1 MPGTERFDQAA
12 ATWDQADRR
21 VVLARDVARAITQQL
36 PLSKEMSVLDFG
48 CGTGLVTLELAPQV
62 GSISGADSSSGMLK
76 ALAEKAKAAGIPV
89 RLLLLDEAGTPD
101 LGGPYH
107 LIVSSM
113 TLHHVLDVPAL
124 FQLFAR
130 QLRPGGRVA
139 LADLDEEDG
148 SFHEEGV
155 HIHHRGFRRE
165 LIKAWLQD
173 AGFQDI
179 HLGTATTTWKEG
191 KDYPVFL
198 ATAQMG

>member
-21 VVLARDVARAITQQL
+21 VVLARDVTRAITQQL
-36 PLSKEMSVLDFG
+36 PLSKEKSVLDFG
-48 CGTGLVTLELAPQV
+48 CGTGLVTMELAPQV
-62 GSISGADSSSGMLK
+62 GSISGADTSTGMLK
-76 ALAEKAKAAGIPV
+76 ALEEKAKAAGILV
-89 RLLLLDEAGTPD
+89 RLIPLDEAGTAA

-113 TLHHVLDVPAL
+113 TLHHILDVPAL
-124 FQLFAR
+124 FQHFAR

-148 SFHEEGV
+148 SFHEKGV

-165 LIKAWLQD
+165 LVKAWLQE

-179 HLGTATTTWKEG
+179 RLETATTTQKDG
-191 KDYPVFL
+191 KDYSVFL
-198 ATAQMG
+198 ATAQMR